1 MTRRELLDLIDK
13 YNLEISMNGL
23 SYGKTWICTFRNLNL
38 SVEPWSDEEDFV
50 VEFLGFGT
58 AIRNPI
64 AAENKLKVQI
74 LAIKQLEEKKKLDD
88 IKKDFV

>member
-13 YNLEISMNGL
+13 YNLEISMDGL
-23 SYGKTWICTFRNLNL
+23 AYGKTWICTFRNLNL

-50 VEFLGFGT
+50 LEFLGFGM

-88 IKKDFV
+88 IQKDFV

>member
-74 LAIKQLEEKKKLDD
+74 LAIKQQEEKKKLDD
-88 IKKDFV
+88 IKKDFE

>member
-13 YNLEISMNGL
+13 YHLEISMDGL
-23 SYGKTWICTFRNLNL
+23 VYGKTWICSFRNLNL
-38 SVEPWSDEEDFV
+38 SAEPWSDEEDFV
-50 VEFLGFGT
+50 VEFFGLGM

-88 IKKDFV
+88 IQKDFE

>member
-1 MTRRELLDLIDK
+1 MTRRELLDLIEK

-88 IKKDFV
+88 IKKDFE

>member
-1 MTRRELLDLIDK
+1 MTRRELLDLIEK

-74 LAIKQLEEKKKLDD
+74 LAIKQQEEKKKLDD
-88 IKKDFV
+88 IKKDFE

>member
-1 MTRRELLDLIDK
+1 MTRRELLDLIEK